1 MGEKIFNALLGQY
14 GALALAIVVLYWMSA
29 QYKETLDLMMNRC
42 EEDRQVYHQQMEIIV
57 QKLEAIHGELKDN
70 GQ

>member
-14 GALALAIVVLYWMSA
+14 GALVLAIVVLYWMSA

-57 QKLEAIHGELKDN
+57 SKLEAIHGELKEN

>member
-14 GALALAIVVLYWMSA
+14 GALVLAIVVLYWMSA

-57 QKLEAIHGELKDN
+57 SKLEAIHNELKEN